1 MGWVIFRSENLHV
14 AGRMYGAMFSF
25 GEWSLSELNAAS
37 LTGLQVAT
45 LVVAYMTL
53 AFFGIRDFYS
63 NLPPE
68 KTKPVVNVEADGPAA
83 ATPGMIK
90 AVPGDNPGSIHQ
102 PGYTVGVEATVQPAY
117 WTADWSRYVMRT
129 LVLVLFIASIF
140 KLSAQSFSPFLYF
153 QF

>member
-1 MGWVIFRSENLHV
+1 
-14 AGRMYGAMFSF
+14 MYGAMFSF

-83 ATPGMIK
+83 ATL
-90 AVPGDNPGSIHQ
+90 
-102 PGYTVGVEATVQPAY
+102 E
-117 WTADWSRYVMRT
+117 
-129 LVLVLFIASIF
+129 
-140 KLSAQSFSPFLYF
+140 
-153 QF
+153 